1 MSKELSA
8 CSTCPQGCNLLYD

>member
-8 CSTCPQGCNLLYD
+8 KIKK